1 MTLPTINSTV
11 LESLRR
17 PIEDLTPRLWQC
29 DMDEL
34 FFLNS
39 IGGTNGAKGKFQF
52 GMPSFDY
59 IEWRNIG
66 DRPTTTTLTAN
77 LGQPTTDGDDAY
89 GDPVYSANLAITV
102 ANSKIFTP
110 GMVLELVRSDTQA
123 PEYVHVNSI
132 NHSTGVL
139 TVVRGW
145 RGTPVYSYVSTQK
158 ITMLT
163 SLGEECAAPEYLQPL
178 GFGTPYRNYFQI
190 MTYGIEDTM
199 RRQKLGNN
207 NFYDYDVYEEELLRL
222 VGGSKNGRTY
232 TGLIPKILER
242 TALYGIPSPAGPNGD
257 ASMGGLNSFAIN
269 QLTTAIWDLDY
280 FRDNVIEFLYEQG
293 TDISKLQMI
302 CSNRIAS
309 LISKWGEGVYV
320 SQRQDSR
327 VGIKI
332 ESIVTQHGEIKPIV
346 HRQLR
351 PNEVYLY
358 VPDEIGMLEG
368 WPLQS
373 GDLPQE
379 TLLCEK
385 KQIHG
390 CFTMAVACP
399 GHHMRIRITG
409 NGLPAW
415 VPDLNPAP
423 ADTTVAA
430 DEHGVV
436 AA

>member
-11 LESLRR
+11 LDSLKR

-29 DMDEL
+29 DMDDL
-34 FFLNS
+34 FFINS

-52 GMPSFDY
+52 GMPSHDY
-59 IEWRNIG
+59 IEWRPIG
-66 DRPTTTTLTAN
+66 DRPTTTTLGATLN
-77 LGQPTTDGDDAY
+77 LPVTTGDDAY
-89 GDPVYSANLAITV
+89 GDPVYNTYGTITV
-102 ANSKIFTP
+102 AESRIFVA
-110 GMVLELVRSDTQA
+110 GMVLELVRSDTQT
-123 PEYVHVNSI
+123 PEYVHINSI
-132 NHSTGVL
+132 NYTTHVL
-139 TVVRGW
+139 SVTRGW
-145 RGTPVYSYVSTQK
+145 RGTPVYSYSSGQK

-163 SLGEECAAPEYLQPL
+163 WLAEECASPNYLQPL
-178 GFGTPYRNYFQI
+178 GLGTAIRNYFQI
-190 MTYGIEDTM
+190 ITAGMEDTL

-207 NFYDYDVYEEELLRL
+207 NFYDYDVYEEEMRRL
-222 VGGSKNGRTY
+222 IGGSVRGRNY
-232 TGLIPKILER
+232 TGLLPKILER

-293 TDISKLQMI
+293 AEIPKLKMM

-309 LISKWGEGVYV
+309 LISKWGDGVYTTT
-320 SQRQDSR
+320 RNDNK

-332 ESIVTQHGEIKPIV
+332 DAIVTQHGDIVPEV
-346 HRQLR
+346 HRHLR

-358 VPDEIGMLEG
+358 DPDKIGMLEG
-368 WPLQS
+368 WGFQS
-373 GDLPQE
+373 GELPQD

-385 KQIHG
+385 WQVHG

-415 VPDLNPAP
+415 VQDVNPA
-423 ADTTVAA
+423 AVDTTTAA
-430 DEHGVV
+430 EEHGVV